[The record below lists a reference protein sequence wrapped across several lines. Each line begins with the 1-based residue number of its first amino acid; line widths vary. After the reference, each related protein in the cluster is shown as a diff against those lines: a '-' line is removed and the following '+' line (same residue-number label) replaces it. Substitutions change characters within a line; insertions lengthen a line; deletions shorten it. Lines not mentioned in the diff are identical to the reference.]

1 MTKIMFPYQYHHS
14 YRRFQHLALY
24 LKPKKE
30 WMVSKKMGPEKHC
43 LWQGY
48 FEK

>member
-30 WMVSKKMGPEKHC
+30 WMVSKKMGPGEA
-43 LWQGY
+43 L
-48 FEK
+48 FMARLL